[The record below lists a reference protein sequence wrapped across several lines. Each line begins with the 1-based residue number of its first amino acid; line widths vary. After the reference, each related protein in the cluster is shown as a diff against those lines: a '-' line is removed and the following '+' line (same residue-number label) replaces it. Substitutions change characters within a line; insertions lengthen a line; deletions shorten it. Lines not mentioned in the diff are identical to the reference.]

1 MSSATIPQA
10 KTRLNS
16 PLTKADVAALSHA
29 DISKLSSEEMLH
41 VIAVA
46 ELPFAKNRNLVYQS
60 PETLRQI
67 THLACQSCRNQGF

>member
-1 MSSATIPQA
+1 MPSATLSSTD
-10 KTRLNS
+10 TRLKS
-16 PLTKADVAALSHA
+16 QLTKADVAALSRA
-29 DISKLSSEEMLH
+29 EISQLTSEDMLR

-46 ELPFAKNRNLVYQS
+46 DLPFTRNRGLVFQS